1 MEAEILDRPPLS
13 GDFEEHDFSKSG
25 NTLWVKFFDEEYL
38 EWVGVFSQSGW
49 SSFNTVLRVPGEKL
63 FLVVAGGQG
72 YFVDPNTRKIVSAT
86 EWEGIDNI
94 IYNEETGY
102 LVATDGLCL
111 ALFKGPK
118 LHWFSERVSADG
130 ISFIGQSGPIIMGVL
145 NDLTDEGCK
154 FTFNAST
161 CEFKAAWIL
170 SENWG

>member
-13 GDFEEHDFSKSG
+13 GDFEEHNFSMSG
-25 NTLWVKFFDEEYL
+25 NTLWVKFLDEDYL

-49 SSFNTVLRVPGEKL
+49 SPFNTVFRIPNEKK

-72 YFVDPNTRKIVSAT
+72 YFVDPNKREIISRT
-86 EWEGIDNI
+86 EWDGINNI
-94 IYNEETGY
+94 LYNDETGF

-118 LHWFSERVSADG
+118 LKWSGERVSADG
-130 ISFIGQSGPIIMGVL
+130 ISFTGQSGPIIKGVL

-154 FTFNAST
+154 FTFNAIT
-161 CEFKAAWIL
+161 REFKAAWIL